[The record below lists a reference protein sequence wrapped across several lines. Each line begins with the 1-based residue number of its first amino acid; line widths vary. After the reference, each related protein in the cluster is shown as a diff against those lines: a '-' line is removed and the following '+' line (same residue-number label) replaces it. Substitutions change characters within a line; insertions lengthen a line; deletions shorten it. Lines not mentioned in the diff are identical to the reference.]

1 MIYRK
6 KTLVGNMEIEVVWFK
21 KDLRVRDHLPL
32 VNASKGS
39 SPILCLFIIEPE
51 RFNLPDFDP
60 IHIEWEIDC
69 AKELAKSLE
78 KLGGSLHFEIGK
90 PIDIFER
97 INSTYEISR
106 IHSHQETG
114 NSWSFQR
121 DIDVSDWCKASAIE
135 WIEYPSN
142 GVIRNLDDRDNWK
155 KQRDARM
162 RETNIDPP
170 LIRNSVPFEGSEPEM
185 SEFGLQSRRLTNR
198 PKPGEEAGLIRLK
211 SFLNDEAKQFQWA
224 ISSPTLAVKH
234 GSGLSSYLTVG
245 AISMRR
251 VVQETNK
258 QMNFIRENKSQF
270 DEPNKW
276 LRSLASFR
284 KRLAWRCHFIQKL
297 EMEPNLDLVAQNQ
310 FIDANLERKMDEER
324 YDRWKSGNTGW
335 PFLDACMRQLSST
348 GWINFRMRAMIMSA
362 ASYNLWLPWR
372 DAGCYLSRQFLDY
385 EPGVHW
391 SQVGMQ
397 SGTTGINT
405 VRAYSM
411 TKQGRDQD
419 PDGDYIRTWVPELRD
434 VPTKHIHEPWKM
446 DLDQQNEFN
455 CIIGKTYPEPILD
468 EVQSRKE
475 GVRKTYAARKSPQ
488 ARDQSKA
495 VYKKHGSRSRPRNR
509 RSPKKEKS
517 IQKTLF

>member
-1 MIYRK
+1 MD
-6 KTLVGNMEIEVVWFK
+6 TEVVWFK

-32 VNASKGS
+32 INASKGNS
-39 SPILCLFIIEPE
+39 STVCLFIIEPE
-51 RFNLPDFDP
+51 RFSLADFDP

-69 AKELAKSLE
+69 AKELARSLE
-78 KLGGSLHFEIGK
+78 KLGGSLHFEFGK
-90 PIDIFER
+90 PIDILKK
-97 INSTYEISR
+97 INSKYQVSR

-114 NSWSFQR
+114 NSWSYQR
-121 DIDVSDWCKASAIE
+121 DIDVSDWCKANSIE

-162 RETNIDPP
+162 RETNLEPP
-170 LIRNSVPFEGSEPEM
+170 LIQNSILFEGTEPEI
-185 SEFGLQSRRLTNR
+185 SDFGLKSRKLTNR
-198 PKPGEEAGLIRLK
+198 PKPGEEAALSRLK

-234 GSGLSSYLTVG
+234 GSGLSPYLTVG

-258 QMNFIRENKSQF
+258 QMNLIRQNKDQF

-297 EMEPNLDLVAQNQ
+297 EMEPNLDMVAQNQ
-310 FIDANLERKMDEER
+310 IIDANLERKMDDER
-324 YDRWKSGNTGW
+324 YERWKSGTTGW

-419 PDGDYIRTWVPELRD
+419 PDGDYIRRWVPELCD

-446 DLDQQNEFN
+446 NLDQQNQFN
-455 CIIGKTYPEPILD
+455 CIIGKTYPKPILD
-468 EVQSRKE
+468 EVESRKE
-475 GVRKTYAARKSPQ
+475 GVKRTYAARKSPQ
-488 ARDQSKA
+488 ARHQSKA

-509 RSPKKEKS
+509 RSPNKEKS
-517 IQKTLF
+517 VQRTLF